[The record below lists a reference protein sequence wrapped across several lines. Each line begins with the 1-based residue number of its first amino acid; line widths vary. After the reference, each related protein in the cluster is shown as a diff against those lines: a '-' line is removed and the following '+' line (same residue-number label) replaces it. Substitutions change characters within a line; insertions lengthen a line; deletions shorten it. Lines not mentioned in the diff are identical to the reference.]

1 MRLILKACFIYFYFI
16 SNAIIFLVCFP
27 SVTLNS
33 LRLFIFFFPL
43 HSLVFSFLTDVPR
56 SSFHFLLIPLLLFF
70 SICLHQS
77 SCFHSL
83 DHLAFLALFFFPS
96 PSASLL
102 PPSPPPPQSS
112 SLHFCLFVFCLV
124 CFLKCP
130 PIPSPSSSIPSRSP
144 PSPALSPALIFFSP
158 LPIHHV
164 HPVFRLVPPVPC
176 LLKHQRSQRA
186 VEPPADSTHN
196 SPLLIMRTTGAR
208 GAEFKHWKQ
217 QLKEVYESVLVKRWK
232 RDCGVWCCRQ
242 LSVFFWYKSF

>member
-144 PSPALSPALIFFSP
+144 PSPALSPALIFFPPFLSITFILSFVSF
-158 LPIHHV
+158 LPFPAFWNISARSGLSNHPQILPTIH
-164 HPVFRLVPPVPC
+164 
-176 LLKHQRSQRA
+176 
-186 VEPPADSTHN
+186 
-196 SPLLIMRTTGAR
+196 
-208 GAEFKHWKQ
+208 
-217 QLKEVYESVLVKRWK
+217 
-232 RDCGVWCCRQ
+232 
-242 LSVFFWYKSF
+242 LSS